1 MSVISR
7 YSLLLAGLV
16 ACSAPDEAKRVSVP
30 VATDGAGLELV
41 TNDWGYEVELTR
53 AAVVADNLQF
63 ALAGEAHT
71 SLLRRL
77 SDAVVPVAH
86 AHPGHYRGG
95 EVTGELPGHF
105 VLSFA
110 PGETETIG
118 DATLLEGRYHSVNLT
133 LADAKSEDVG
143 EDDPLLGHTAV
154 LIGRASKG
162 GHELQFQALID
173 APDLRDIVGIPC
185 DHRIDTSS
193 RGALVLRLMPH
204 DALEGDTLFDGID
217 FDALD
222 ADADQEVLIAPGVD
236 AVVDAYNV
244 LRRTLQTHD
253 HFVVELVL
261 P

>member
-1 MSVISR
+1 MSDVLR
-7 YSLLLAGLV
+7 CSLLLAGLL
-16 ACSAPDEAKRVSVP
+16 ACSAPEEAKRVFVP

-41 TNDWGYEVELTR
+41 TNDLGYEVEVTR
-53 AAVVADNLQF
+53 AAVVADDLKF
-63 ALAGEAHT
+63 AIAGEAHT

-77 SDAVVPVAH
+77 SDAVVPVAR

-105 VLSFA
+105 VLSFV
-110 PGETETIG
+110 PGETEELG
-118 DATLLEGRYHSVNLT
+118 DATLLVGAYHSVNLT
-133 LADAKSEDVG
+133 LTHAVPDDVG
-143 EDDPLLGHTAV
+143 DDDSLLGHTAV
-154 LIGRASKG
+154 LVGSARKG
-162 GHELQFQALID
+162 GQQLRFQALID
-173 APDLRDIVGIPC
+173 APASRDIVGIPC
-185 DHRIDTSS
+185 DHRIDETS

-217 FDALD
+217 FAALD
-222 ADADQEVLIAPGVD
+222 ADGDAEVLIAPGV
-236 AVVDAYNV
+236 AAAVDAYNV